1 MTPSS
6 NEIIIHPSTYTWL
19 KNVEHGTTSLGGQLE
34 NRFTLRIEEEIIFK
48 KNLIN
53 LIVGPTASGKT
64 SLLMALLGQYAVF
77 RAAQSNLILDSLR
90 RNVCLS
96 SRRPTELLFATGWW
110 SRIRRAREL
119 GFKRYHSRKSILQ
132 K

>member
-6 NEIIIHPSTYTWL
+6 NEIIIHPSTYRWI

-48 KNLIN
+48 KNMIN

-64 SLLMALLGQYAVF
+64 SLLMALLGQYAVS
-77 RAAQSNLILDSLR
+77 RAA
-90 RNVCLS
+90 
-96 SRRPTELLFATGWW
+96 
-110 SRIRRAREL
+110 
-119 GFKRYHSRKSILQ
+119 
-132 K
+132 